1 MTEINHLMEEKI
13 ATIISWILHPMLIPT
28 YALLLI
34 FSQDAFFV
42 MILPGKLKLIL
53 TGLIVA
59 NTLLLPLIF
68 IWMMRKRGIITS
80 YQMPHR
86 AERTFP
92 FATTALFY
100 FATWI
105 MMNNLGLPGVYY
117 LFVLGGAILIAVAM
131 IINLFWKI
139 SIHMVGIGGLT
150 GGFIGLNYQMLINSG
165 PLILILIFLSGL
177 VGFARLKQNTHN
189 EAQVY
194 VGFMVGIAVMS
205 GITVLL

>member
-1 MTEINHLMEEKI
+1 MTEIYQSTEEKI
-13 ATIISWILHPMLIPT
+13 ASIISWVLHPMLIPT

-34 FSQDAFFV
+34 YSHDAFFV
-42 MILPGKLKLIL
+42 MILTDKLKLIL
-53 TGLIVA
+53 MGLIVA

-68 IWMMRKRGIITS
+68 IWMMRKRGIINS
-80 YQMPHR
+80 YQMPER
-86 AERTFP
+86 SERTFP
-92 FATTALFY
+92 FVTTALFY

-117 LFVLGGAILIAVAM
+117 LFVLGGAILIALAL

-165 PLILILIFLSGL
+165 SLVLGLFLLSGL
-177 VGFARLKQNTHN
+177 VGFARLKLNTHN

-194 VGFMVGIAVMS
+194 MGFIVGITTMA

>member
-1 MTEINHLMEEKI
+1 
-13 ATIISWILHPMLIPT
+13 
-28 YALLLI
+28 
-34 FSQDAFFV
+34 
-42 MILPGKLKLIL
+42 
-53 TGLIVA
+53 
-59 NTLLLPLIF
+59 
-68 IWMMRKRGIITS
+68 
-80 YQMPHR
+80 MPER
-86 AERTFP
+86 SERTFP
-92 FATTALFY
+92 FVTTALFY

-117 LFVLGGAILIAVAM
+117 LFVLGGAILIALAL

-165 PLILILIFLSGL
+165 SLVLGLFLLSGL
-177 VGFARLKQNTHN
+177 VGFARLKLNTHN

-194 VGFMVGIAVMS
+194 VGFIVGITTMA

>member
-1 MTEINHLMEEKI
+1 M
-13 ATIISWILHPMLIPT
+13 
-28 YALLLI
+28 
-34 FSQDAFFV
+34 
-42 MILPGKLKLIL
+42 
-53 TGLIVA
+53 GLIVA

-68 IWMMRKRGIITS
+68 IWMMRKRGIINS
-80 YQMPHR
+80 YQMPER
-86 AERTFP
+86 SERTFP
-92 FATTALFY
+92 FVTTALFY

-117 LFVLGGAILIAVAM
+117 LFVLGGAILIALAL

-165 PLILILIFLSGL
+165 SLVLGLFLLSGL
-177 VGFARLKQNTHN
+177 VGFARLKLNTHN

-194 VGFMVGIAVMS
+194 VGFIVGITTMA

>member
-1 MTEINHLMEEKI
+1 MTEIYQSTEEKI
-13 ATIISWILHPMLIPT
+13 ASIISWVLHPMLIPT

-34 FSQDAFFV
+34 YSHDAFFV
-42 MILPGKLKLIL
+42 MILTDKLKLIL
-53 TGLIVA
+53 MGLIVA

-68 IWMMRKRGIITS
+68 IWMMRKRGIINS
-80 YQMPHR
+80 YQMPER
-86 AERTFP
+86 SERTFP
-92 FATTALFY
+92 FVTTALFY

-117 LFVLGGAILIAVAM
+117 LFVLGGAILIALAL

-165 PLILILIFLSGL
+165 SLVLGLFLLSGL
-177 VGFARLKQNTHN
+177 VGFARLKLNTHN

-194 VGFMVGIAVMS
+194 VGFIVGITTMA
-205 GITVLL
+205 GITVLH